1 MMETTDMRRPMNALL
16 LVLAALAL
24 TACRNNN
31 GRPAEPRDPGAGA
44 PAAKTPAAAPTEF
57 TGTLRGGAV
66 AIGGE
71 TTGWRLEGDG
81 ETGGLDV
88 DVSKVRDRAKQ
99 LDGKR
104 VTITGRT
111 TRRNYVERGGTPVI
125 LAETI
130 QPAPQPKK

>member
-1 MMETTDMRRPMNALL
+1 MEAAMHRP
-16 LVLAALAL
+16 LVLCVIVLATFVL
-24 TACRNNN
+24 TACRN
-31 GRPAEPRDPGAGA
+31 GHDRATESRDADADTSAARTPAPS
-44 PAAKTPAAAPTEF
+44 PAAF

-81 ETGGLDV
+81 RTGGIDL

-99 LDGKR
+99 LDGNR
-104 VTITGRT
+104 VTITGKMT
-111 TRRNYVERGGTPVI
+111 KRNYVERGETPVI

-130 QPAPQPKK
+130 QPAPQPRK

>member
-1 MMETTDMRRPMNALL
+1 VPQQQRPPGRTARPRR
-16 LVLAALAL
+16 
-24 TACRNNN
+24 RH
-31 GRPAEPRDPGAGA
+31 PRRQNPGGSADGIHRH
-44 PAAKTPAAAPTEF
+44 PP
-57 TGTLRGGAV
+57 RRRRRHR
-66 AIGGE
+66 GE

>member
-1 MMETTDMRRPMNALL
+1 METTDMRRPLIAS
-16 LVLAALAL
+16 LVALAAVAP
-24 TACRNNN
+24 TACRNDND
-31 GRPAEPRDPGAGA
+31 RATESRDPDASTS
-44 PAAKTPAAAPTEF
+44 AAKTPATQSTSF

-81 ETGGLDV
+81 QTGGIDV

-99 LDGKR
+99 LDGNR
-104 VTITGRT
+104 VTITGKMT
-111 TRRNYVERGGTPVI
+111 KRNYVERGETPVI

>member
-44 PAAKTPAAAPTEF
+44 AKPPAAAPTEF

-71 TTGWRLEGDG
+71 TTGWRLEGEG

-88 DVSKVRDRAKQ
+88 NVSKVRDRAKQ